1 MFRKILLAAVLS
13 AAVGMSLAACGG
25 EATPTG
31 TTGAAGSGAASGT
44 ATPAGSAG
52 GSSTQV
58 RIVAKDNLFEP
69 MSYTVEVNSF
79 QIVAVNEG
87 KEVHEVE
94 VKGLLPETKLAPGQS
109 KTVDVTGV
117 QPGTYTIYCE
127 IHEDQGMEGELIV
140 K

>member
-1 MFRKILLAAVLS
+1 MFRKVLLAAVLS
-13 AAVGMSLAACGG
+13 AAAGMALAACGG
-25 EATPTG
+25 EATPTTTG
-31 TTGAAGSGAASGT
+31 TSGNTGAAAGT
-44 ATPAGSAG
+44 STPASS
-52 GSSTQV
+52 GSSAQV
-58 RIVAKDNLFEP
+58 RIIAKDNVFEP
-69 MSYTVEVNSF
+69 MSYTIEGGNF

-109 KTVDVTGV
+109 KTVDVTNV